1 MLVYNYS
8 QWSRPGHNDETVI
21 SGDTLYYPITYPT
34 QLSQVLCIDWESNE
48 SFIKTLAIKSLFL
61 NRFIPIANLT
71 EGQSTNKINQ
81 FGVITLGW

>member
-1 MLVYNYS
+1 M
-8 QWSRPGHNDETVI
+8 I